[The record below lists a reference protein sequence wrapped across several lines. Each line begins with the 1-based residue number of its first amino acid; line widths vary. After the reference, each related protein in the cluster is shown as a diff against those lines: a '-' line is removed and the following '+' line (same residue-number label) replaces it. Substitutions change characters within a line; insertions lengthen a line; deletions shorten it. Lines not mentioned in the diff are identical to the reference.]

1 MRGNDDEA
9 GAGRDAG
16 MTTNECDTGM
26 TKRDF
31 TNKKKPSWDGFF
43 SFCDKDMLC
52 CGGKDLLNVVVCV
65 QCIDQFFNLGICFV
79 V

>member
-16 MTTNECDTGM
+16 MTTNECDTGV
-26 TKRDF
+26 TKRVDMGE
-31 TNKKKPSWDGFF
+31 NKKTVGDGFCF
-43 SFCDKDMLC
+43 MITTGLC
-52 CGGKDLLNVVVCV
+52 RGGKDLLNVVVCV